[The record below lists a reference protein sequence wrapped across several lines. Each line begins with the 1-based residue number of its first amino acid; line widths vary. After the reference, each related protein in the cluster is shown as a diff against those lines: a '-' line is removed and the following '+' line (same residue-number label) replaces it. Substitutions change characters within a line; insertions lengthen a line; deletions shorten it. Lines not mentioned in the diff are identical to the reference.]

1 MVMSKKFNWCLDW
14 LIIGFILQN
23 IFLWIS
29 VLSKQFDINWYLL
42 LSIPFIF
49 WGMELMQKIYGAY

>member
-1 MVMSKKFNWCLDW
+1 MSKKFNWCLDW